1 MERITFLI
9 ESTHL
14 RLTCLLNPED
24 RDESLTLE
32 RSSGIAREDGSSTF
46 GASLSDNP
54 VQARGWGDTRLTLKL
69 LFDVSLSPPSLAIK
83 DVRELTRPLWELT
96 EHSAGRRSTRS
107 GAGAEPTA
115 QRNPANRGIP
125 QVRIFWGKGWEIP
138 AVVES
143 VAERYERFSEDGRP
157 QRSWMTLRL
166 LRVSDE
172 IPPSEL
178 PARFSVQALP
188 ELDNLAGTVP
198 GDEQPDST
206 WDAHVKVG
214 GGTQGDQL
222 WQLAARY
229 LGDPRLWRWIALYNQ
244 VDDPN
249 HIQAGTALVIPPLQ
263 KLSVRRNRGRVQ

>member
-24 RDESLTLE
+24 RSESLTLE
-32 RSSGIAREDGSSTF
+32 RSAGIAREDGSSTF
-46 GASLSDNP
+46 GTYLTDNP

-69 LFDVSLSPPSLAIK
+69 LFDVSLSPPALGIK

-96 EHSAGRRSTRS
+96 ENVSSSRSPRAE
-107 GAGAEPTA
+107 GAA
-115 QRNPANRGIP
+115 QRNSANRGIP

-143 VAERYERFSEDGRP
+143 VAERYERFTDDGHP

-166 LRVSDE
+166 LRVNDE
-172 IPPSEL
+172 VAPAEL
-178 PARFSVQALP
+178 PLRFSVQSLPAL
-188 ELDNLAGTVP
+188 EDVV
-198 GDEQPDST
+198 GDVTEPVQTDPAWDS
-206 WDAHVKVG
+206 HVKVG
-214 GGTQGDQL
+214 SATEGDQL

-229 LGDPRLWRWIALYNQ
+229 LGDPRLWRWLAQYNNI
-244 VDDPN
+244 DDP
-249 HIQAGTALVIPPLQ
+249 HQIAAGTALVIPSL
-263 KLSVRRNRGRVQ
+263 KSLVLKRNNRRSQ